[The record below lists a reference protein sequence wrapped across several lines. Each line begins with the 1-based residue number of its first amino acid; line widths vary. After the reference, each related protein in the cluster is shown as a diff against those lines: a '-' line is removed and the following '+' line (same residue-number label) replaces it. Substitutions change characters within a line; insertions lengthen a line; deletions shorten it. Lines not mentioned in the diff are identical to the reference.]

1 MHHYRKIYK
10 CLNIIGI
17 VVIAVAVILCSCT
30 MWLDWELAILDDKHV
45 NLDSNIRKDSGM
57 YLLQRSLKKGDLLL
71 IGSSELSAPVEQN
84 PINLYPN
91 NELPANINKIG
102 HAYQQCLLD
111 GIMLGALRKDDS
123 VNKIALI
130 VSPQWF
136 EGSDIDKKGFQSNF
150 SELQFLTFLRND
162 CIADTSKKYVCGRL
176 YELLDDD
183 KANGESRFLSLI
195 YKDKTVVNDVLKL
208 IFYPYYELKYRLLV
222 LKDKYRAYRFLKDTE
237 ETSTVKYINWDEAMK
252 KASLQGEEACTN
264 NNLFVYDEYY
274 TKYIANRLD
283 SLANISKNEELLN
296 SREIDDF
303 NFLLEMSNTSVI
315 KPYFVFMSTN
325 GLYYDYRGLDRVKR
339 IALYDY
345 LQKETDKWGIPY
357 LDLREYE
364 YEPYF
369 YCDVMHLGWKGW
381 TLVNEKISKHF
392 RQI

>member
-10 CLNIIGI
+10 CLNIVGI
-17 VVIAVAVILCSCT
+17 VVIAVVGILYSYT
-30 MWLDWELAILDDKHV
+30 MWLDRELALLDTKCV
-45 NLDSNIRKDSGM
+45 NLDSNIIKDKGL

-84 PINLYPN
+84 PINIYPN
-91 NELPANINKIG
+91 KELPANINKIG
-102 HAYQQCLLD
+102 HAHQQCLLD

-130 VSPQWF
+130 VSLQWF

-162 CIADTSKKYVCGRL
+162 CISDTSKKYVCERL

-183 KANGESRFLSLI
+183 KANGESRFCALI

-222 LKDKYRAYRFLKDTE
+222 LKDKYEAYKFLKVAE
-237 ETSTVKYINWDEAMK
+237 ETQTVKYINWGEAMQ

-264 NNLFVYDEYY
+264 NSLFVYDEYY
-274 TKYIANRLD
+274 TKYIAAKLD
-283 SLANISKNEELLN
+283 SLANISKDEDLLS

-345 LQKETDKWGIPY
+345 LQKETNKWGIPY
-357 LDLREYE
+357 IDLRDYE

-381 TLVNEKISKHF
+381 TFVNEKISKHF
-392 RQI
+392 RTI

>member
-10 CLNIIGI
+10 CLNIVGI
-17 VVIAVAVILCSCT
+17 VIIAVVGILYSYT
-30 MWLDWELAILDDKHV
+30 MWLDRELALLDAKCV
-45 NLDSNIRKDSGM
+45 NLDSNIIKDKGL

-71 IGSSELSAPVEQN
+71 IGSSELGAPVEQN
-84 PINLYPN
+84 PINIYPN
-91 NELPANINKIG
+91 NELLVNINKIG
-102 HAYQQCLLD
+102 HAHQQCLLD

-130 VSPQWF
+130 ISLQWF
-136 EGSDIDKKGFQSNF
+136 EGSDIDKKGFQFNF

-162 CIADTSKKYVCGRL
+162 CISDTSKKYVCERL

-183 KANGESRFLSLI
+183 KVNGESRFLALI

-222 LKDKYRAYRFLKDTE
+222 LKDKYKAYKFLKVAE
-237 ETSTVKYINWDEAMK
+237 ETQIVKYINWDEAMQ

-264 NNLFVYDEYY
+264 NSLFVYDEYY
-274 TKYIANRLD
+274 TKYIAANLD
-283 SLANISKNEELLN
+283 SLANISKDEGLLS

-303 NFLLEMSNTSVI
+303 NFLLEMSNKSVI

-345 LQKETDKWGIPY
+345 LQKETNKWGIPY
-357 LDLREYE
+357 LDLRDYE

-381 TLVNEKISKHF
+381 TFVNEKISKHF
-392 RQI
+392 RTI